1 MAFNGYMQIKER
13 LTNTVSDH
21 LSRLC
26 LYVLMILSSL
36 GWTGCATQTAVRF
49 SPEAVAAMSPAADVV
64 RPFDAIRLA
73 QDYVAVHEGTE
84 YLVGSGDS
92 MKPLYRD
99 HTVVVFQKTAVA
111 GLKAGMTVVYL
122 ADSGRPVAH
131 VLVRRTA
138 DGWIAMGIGNA
149 SCDETRVTASNL
161 MGIVVRAFEASKS
174 PMVALLDEAA
184 MRSTVASL
192 P

>member
-1 MAFNGYMQIKER
+1 MQIKDT

-21 LSRLC
+21 VSRWC
-26 LYVLMILSSL
+26 LYVLVVLSGL
-36 GWTGCATQTAVRF
+36 GWSGCATQTAVRF
-49 SPEAVAAMSPAADVV
+49 SPAAVAAMSPSADLV

-73 QDYVAVHEGTE
+73 QDYVATHDGSE

-92 MKPLYRD
+92 MMPLYRD
-99 HTVVVFQKTAVA
+99 HTVVVFQKTALAV
-111 GLKAGMTVVYL
+111 LKPGMTVVYL

-131 VLVRRTA
+131 VLVRRTS
-138 DGWIAMGIGNA
+138 DGWIAMGVGNA
-149 SCDETRVTASNL
+149 KCDATRVTDSNL
-161 MGIVVRAFEASKS
+161 MGVVVRAFEASKS

-184 MRSTVASL
+184 MRSSVASL